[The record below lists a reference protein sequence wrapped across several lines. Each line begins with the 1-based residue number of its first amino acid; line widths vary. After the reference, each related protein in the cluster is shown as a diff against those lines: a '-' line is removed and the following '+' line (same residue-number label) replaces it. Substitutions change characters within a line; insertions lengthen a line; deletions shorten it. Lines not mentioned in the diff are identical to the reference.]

1 MGGPPDHRLVIPEG
15 TKGKLMT
22 KCEQITD
29 LGITMNSA
37 FTPLGNILIAA
48 NKARGIMY
56 EGNFR
61 TSI

>member
-1 MGGPPDHRLVIPEG
+1 MGGPPDHRLVIPEE

-29 LGITMNSA
+29 LGITVKSA
-37 FTPLGNILIAA
+37 FTPFGNILTAA
-48 NKARGIMY
+48 NKAGVTMY
-56 EGNFR
+56 EGHLR